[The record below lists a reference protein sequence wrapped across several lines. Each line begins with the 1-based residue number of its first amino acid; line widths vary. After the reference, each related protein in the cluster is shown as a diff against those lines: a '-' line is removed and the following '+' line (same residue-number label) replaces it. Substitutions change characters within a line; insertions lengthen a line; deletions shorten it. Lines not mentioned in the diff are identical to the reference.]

1 MDDLMTR
8 LKALDNVMD
17 RVELLPDIAPLD
29 VAAVALGYTKARLMA
44 GGKSGDLPY
53 VEVIHNRE
61 TNTHTYSVI
70 KPRLLAYLRGDD
82 IGRERTIVLVTP
94 DGIMP
99 SLSYLKRLLGND

>member
-53 VEVIHNRE
+53 V
-61 TNTHTYSVI
+61 
-70 KPRLLAYLRGDD
+70 
-82 IGRERTIVLVTP
+82 
-94 DGIMP
+94 
-99 SLSYLKRLLGND
+99 